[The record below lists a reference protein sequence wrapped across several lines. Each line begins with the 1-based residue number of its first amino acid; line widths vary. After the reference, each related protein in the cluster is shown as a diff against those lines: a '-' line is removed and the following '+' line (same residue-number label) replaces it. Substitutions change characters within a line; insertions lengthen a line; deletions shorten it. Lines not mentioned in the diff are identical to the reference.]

1 MVIEMEKSDTYWVL
15 LAITGIV
22 LVFLAGFNTTPPTLL
37 NYLSLGFLAGG
48 VVALILAALEYGR
61 RNRV

>member
-1 MVIEMEKSDTYWVL
+1 MEKSDSYWVP

-22 LVFLAGFNTTPPTLL
+22 LIFLAGFNTTPPTLL

-48 VVALILAALEYGR
+48 VVALILAALEFR
-61 RNRV
+61 RRSKVILE

>member
-1 MVIEMEKSDTYWVL
+1 MEKSDSYWVP

-22 LVFLAGFNTTPPTLL
+22 LILLAGFQTSVPTWL
-37 NYLSLGFLAGG
+37 NYLSYGFLPAG